1 MAFASLAGP
10 VQTGQTSQTGQGE
23 EESRVKVTHPSV
35 KPLVRGGSGRG
46 SWRVVPSTR
55 EDEGGRS
62 EPTAIATV
70 EIKYCP
76 KSSIHR

>member
-1 MAFASLAGP
+1 MSSTCGLAFASLAGP
-10 VQTGQTSQTGQGE
+10 VQTGQTGQTDQGE

-46 SWRVVPSTR
+46 SWKVVPSTR

-62 EPTAIATV
+62 EPQDTAIATG
-70 EIKYCP
+70 EIK
-76 KSSIHR
+76 